1 MSPIPTLRR
10 RTLFVSFCVT
20 LSLLLAGAVT
30 AIFAVC
36 VPTVYSVTSSAPP
49 PSANWT
55 TTTGLWQPSGGFPG
69 CAPGDSAVSSNVSP
83 TTITINSSI
92 PNALLS
98 IGFNAPGS
106 VIQIDSGG
114 LLMMDGPM
122 SLTGGSKLV
131 MNGGQLIIRSGGSL
145 SLNSSNFQMNAGTL
159 EVDTGG
165 SLTVQ
170 SGSTV
175 SIGGGTLDSAG
186 NITIQSG
193 GTLAIGSGAFFIING
208 GSINGDSSSGVQN
221 SGQTTVNVS
230 GSVTSSAYFNNQ
242 TSSSTLEV
250 QSGTFSITGGGS
262 ANGPITIDSG
272 AILDFPSGSYTMG
285 TSGTVS
291 GAGTLQVSGGT
302 LSIGG
307 VTSPNGFTLTAG
319 TLKGAGFL
327 TTNAMTWSGGT
338 ITGSGGTQL
347 NGGGSGLWDAAN
359 ADLILDGRAFN
370 VYGSVSY
377 TATANSLYLTNDA
390 MLSVFG
396 TFDFQADGSIE
407 DGGVGGTVN
416 VAPNGFL
423 LKSGGSGTSTIFTPS
438 NNTATVLA
446 AIGTLEFAGDGSH
459 SGNFFTSSGATLA
472 FSAPS
477 TSLGGF
483 MGGDG
488 TFSFP
493 SGSTNVTGTYS
504 VTGLTSISGGNLD
517 IGTTASTK
525 DFTFTSGTLSVGSQF
540 TMTGTGTWSGG
551 TINGSDTFDVA
562 SGATL
567 TIDCANLN
575 AALSGAQLLNEG
587 TVNYTATVAGG
598 NNLVLTNATITNKGL
613 FDIQT
618 DQPIVAGVFVGSTHG
633 RPVAL
638 GSSFIDNQSGATFQ
652 KSAGSGTTDIGPIF
666 TNEGTVLALS
676 GTMNFTGSYTQNSGT
691 TTLGPGG
698 ISTATALQLLG
709 GVLNGAGTLTGDL
722 FNKAEVSPGGSSNA
736 GTINVTGSYTQ
747 DPAGTLTIELASA
760 SSFDQLTTGGAA
772 TPGGT
777 LNASLIGGYIP
788 LNGATFPVFTFA
800 SRSGDFAAKNLPTF
814 SGTHG
819 SFTANY
825 TPTELDLTAVVTPQ
839 SANVGISIS
848 GPVSVNA
855 GAPLNYDITISNSG
869 PDPSTGTISVTFNLP
884 AGATGASGSGTGWSC
899 GAPSSSITC
908 TSTTTLPASSSL
920 PILTISMNAP
930 PDGGL
935 ASAGGSVTPTTPD
948 PNNANN
954 SIGVLVNVVAQSDLQ
969 IVKSGPNG
977 VIAGQNVVYTV
988 QVTNNGPSSASNVS
1002 VSDPTPANLT
1012 FVSNSG
1018 ACTSVYPCNLGTL
1031 ANGQTATITST
1042 YSTSPSFAGNVT
1054 NTATVSTTTADPN
1067 NANDSSSKTTN
1078 VGAQA
1083 DLSVSK
1089 SGPANANVG
1098 SNITYTITF
1107 SNGGPS
1113 PATNV
1118 VVNDATPVGLA
1129 FLSNSGA
1136 CTTPFPCGIGT
1147 LNAGQ
1152 SGSITSTYTIP
1163 ANYTGAT
1170 IANTATIS
1178 ANENDPN
1185 SADNSSTANTNVAQP
1200 ADVSITKTGPSS
1212 SSPGQ
1217 NVTYTITVTNGGP
1230 ASAGGVTVSDP
1241 TPAGTTFVSNSGA
1254 CSTPFPCSLGT
1265 MTAGQTATINAT
1277 FNIPANF
1284 AGASVTN
1291 TATVTSGASDPSSS
1305 NNTASASTSLVP
1317 QADVSIVKSGPA
1329 SITAGQNIVYNTV
1342 VTNNGPLTA
1351 SNVFVTDPTP
1361 AGLTFVSNSG
1371 ACTGAFP
1378 CGLGTLAS
1386 SQSATITSTYNV
1398 PVNYGGASI
1407 SNTASVS
1414 SSTFDGNSANNSST
1428 ATTSVASGI
1437 TTADLSI
1444 TKSGPSQASAASVI
1458 TFNIVVTN
1466 LGPLPATNV
1475 VITDPTPPGLF
1486 FNSVTGG
1493 CPSGFPCTIA
1503 SMAPGA
1509 TINLVVKY
1517 IIPAD
1522 VQGTITN
1529 TAQVTSSVPDSNSG
1543 NNSSS
1548 ASFFV
1553 QPFVACPGSAPQ
1565 LNAPAANATV
1575 TSPVSFSWSSVNGA
1589 TGYTLTITGGGHPP
1603 VTVTTSN
1610 TSTTVNLTSGHYSWS
1625 VNANGAP
1632 ACVPTTSAALPF
1644 TVCNVL
1650 AAPVASVVGESTTGQ
1665 TYTVQWT
1672 AVGDAVGY
1680 ELQES
1685 SDNTFANVTTFNVND
1700 VSKAFTKNAQNATP
1714 FFYRIRAT
1722 SSCGQPGT
1730 FSQTVSVVVIP
1741 LPNPADPNI
1750 NVNVPNGSKDP
1761 VTFQVL
1767 IPGLPGGTT
1776 SFVATVD
1783 KPWLSVIPSS
1793 GLVPPAGVLVTVSAD
1808 PSSLTNGTWTGTLIV
1823 VYGTSVVTGRTH
1835 TESTTSAAIPL
1846 SVSLV
1851 TPVTPG
1857 GFGSPSASALII
1869 PSVGHII
1876 GASTSSWRSDIR
1888 VANTTAITQNYLL
1901 SFNPGTADASTVKT
1915 TTINVAPGATTAL
1928 DDIVR
1933 NWFGVGSLG
1942 DSINGVLTVQ
1952 QLAAGGAPAPSSLQ
1966 SFVSSRTYNAT
1977 SNGTFGQF
1985 IPGTPFSAFIGK
1997 GASILSLQQLAQS
2010 STFHTNLGILEAS
2023 GKPVSALVSIF
2034 DGAGLKLLDVPVTL
2048 AGGEQKQLNSFL
2060 ATNGISVDNGRVEVK
2075 VLGGDG
2081 KITSYASVIDSNTS
2095 DPLLVSGVPLGGTGS
2110 TRFVVPGVASL
2121 DTGIANWRS
2130 DVRIFNSSNSPQT
2143 TTLTLYP
2150 MGGGDAKA
2158 QSVTVNPG
2166 EVKALDDIVHSV
2178 FSASNL
2184 GGALHVTT
2192 ALNTPL
2198 VVTARTY
2205 DQTSHGT
2212 LGQFVPAVTLAD
2224 SVGTGDRSLQI
2235 LQAEDSVR
2243 FRTNVGI
2250 AEVNGKP
2257 ATVEI
2262 SVVLPDSRVT
2272 PKVQIPLG
2280 AFQSTQLPII
2290 SSLGLGATYNARI
2303 TVKVIDGDGKIAA
2316 YGSVVDMTTQDAT
2329 YIPAQ

>member
-1 MSPIPTLRR
+1 MSTNPSLRR

-20 LSLLLAGAVT
+20 LSILLAGAAT

-36 VPTVYSVTSSAPP
+36 IPTVYTVTSSAPP
-49 PSANWT
+49 PIGNWT
-55 TTTGLWQPSGGFPG
+55 STSGVWQPSGGFPG
-69 CAPGDSAVSSNVSP
+69 CAPGDSAADTNASP
-83 TTITINSSI
+83 TTLIINGSI
-92 PNALLS
+92 PNPIISLNL
-98 IGFNAPGS
+98 NCPGCAID
-106 VIQIDSGG
+106 IQ
-114 LLMMDGPM
+114 
-122 SLTGGSKLV
+122 
-131 MNGGQLIIRSGGSL
+131 SGGSL
-145 SLNSSNFQMNAGTL
+145 TLAGTGSVSSSSTIIV
-159 EVDTGG
+159 EPGG
-165 SLTVQ
+165 L
-170 SGSTV
+170 
-175 SIGGGTLDSAG
+175 L
-186 NITIQSG
+186 TIQSG
-193 GTLAIGSGAFFIING
+193 TLTFNSGTSLSVNGGYVDVQPAGSLVLNGASTVTNGGTLNVNGTLAVNNLFTVQ
-208 GSINGDSSSGVQN
+208 SSGNVTL
-221 SGQTTVNVS
+221 GGATVS
-230 GSVTSSAYFNNQ
+230 GSNTINNNGTVSQNGSDSTISCIFNNK
-242 TSSSTLEV
+242 SGASTTV
-250 QSGTFSITGGGS
+250 SSGTLHLSGGGTGD
-262 ANGPITIDSG
+262 APFNIDSG
-272 AILDFPSGSYTMG
+272 AILDFPSNSYTLNAN
-285 TSGTVS
+285 GTVS

-307 VTSPNGFTLTAG
+307 VTSPGGFTMTGG
-319 TLKGAGFL
+319 TLTGAGFL
-327 TTNAMTWSGGT
+327 ATNAMQWSGGT
-338 ITGSGGTQL
+338 ITGTGGTQL
-347 NGGGSGLWDAAN
+347 NGGGNGTFDAAIG
-359 ADLILDGRAFN
+359 DLILDGRTFN
-370 VYGSVSY
+370 DYGYINY
-377 TATANSLYLTNDA
+377 TATTNAMYLTNDA
-390 MLSVFG
+390 MFSVYG
-396 TFDFQADGSIE
+396 TFDFQNDGSIE

-446 AIGTLEFAGDGSH
+446 ASGTLEFAGDGSH
-459 SGNFFTSSGATLA
+459 SGNFFTSPGATLA
-472 FSAPS
+472 FSASS
-477 TSLGGF
+477 TSLSGF
-483 MGGDG
+483 IGGDG
-488 TFSFP
+488 TVSFP
-493 SGSTNVTGTYS
+493 SGSTDVTGNYS
-504 VTGLTSISGGNLD
+504 VTGLTSISGGFLG
-517 IGTTASTK
+517 IGATASTK
-525 DFTFTSGTLSVGSQF
+525 DFSFTTGTLNLGSQF
-540 TMTGTGTWSGG
+540 TMTGSGTWSAG

-567 TIDCANLN
+567 TIDCANGN
-575 AALSGAQLLNEG
+575 AALTGAQLTNEG

-598 NNLVLTNATITNKGL
+598 NDLVLTGGTITNKGL

-618 DQPIVAGVFVGSTHG
+618 DQPIVTGIIIGDAHVHPSFVI
-633 RPVAL
+633 L
-638 GSSFIDNQSGATFQ
+638 GSSFINNQSGATFQ
-652 KSAGSGTTDIGPIF
+652 KSAGSGTTDISPIF
-666 TNEGTVLALS
+666 TNDGTVLALS
-676 GTMNFTGSYTQNSGT
+676 GTMNFTGGYTQNSGT

-709 GVLNGAGTLTGDL
+709 GVLNGSGTLTGDL
-722 FNKAEVSPGGSSNA
+722 FNKAEVSPGGGSNV
-736 GTINVTGSYTQ
+736 GTINVTGTYTQ
-747 DPAGTLTIELASA
+747 DPAGTLTIELAGA
-760 SSFDQLTTGGAA
+760 SSFDQLTTGGDPD
-772 TPGGT
+772 TLDGT
-777 LNASLIGGYIP
+777 LNASLINGYVPSNGDTLVP
-788 LNGATFPVFTFA
+788 LTFV
-800 SRSGDFAAKNLPTF
+800 SRTGDFATKNLPTF

-819 SFTANY
+819 SFTASY
-825 TPTELDLTAVVTPQ
+825 TPTELDLVAHVTPQ

-848 GPVSVNA
+848 APPSVNA
-855 GAPLNYDITISNSG
+855 GAPLSYGITISNSG

-884 AGATGASGSGTGWSC
+884 SGATSASGSGTGWSC
-899 GAPSSSITC
+899 GVPSGSITC

-920 PILTISMNAP
+920 PTLTISMNAP

-935 ASAGGSVTPTTPD
+935 ASAGGSVTPTTSD
-948 PNNANN
+948 PVNANN
-954 SIGVLVNVVAQSDLQ
+954 SIGVLVFVNAQADLQ
-969 IVKSGPNG
+969 VVKSGPNG
-977 VIAGQNVVYTV
+977 VTAGQNVVYTV
-988 QVTNNGPSSASNVS
+988 QVTNNGPSSANGVV

-1018 ACTSVYPCNLGTL
+1018 ACTSVYPCSLGTL
-1031 ANGQTATITST
+1031 TSGQSATITST

-1054 NTATVSTTTADPN
+1054 NTASVSSSTVDPN

-1083 DLSVSK
+1083 DLSIGK
-1089 SGPANANVG
+1089 SGPANANAG
-1098 SNITYTITF
+1098 SNISYTITF

-1118 VVNDATPVGLA
+1118 VISDPTPVGLA

-1136 CTTPFPCGIGT
+1136 CTTPFPCSIGT
-1147 LNAGQ
+1147 LTSGQ

-1163 ANYTGAT
+1163 ANYTGVT

-1178 ANENDPN
+1178 ATENDPN
-1185 SADNSSTANTNVAQP
+1185 SGDNSSTANTNVAQP
-1200 ADVSITKTGPSS
+1200 ADVFITKTGPTSA
-1212 SSPGQ
+1212 SPGQ

-1241 TPAGTTFVSNSGA
+1241 APAGTTFVSNSGA
-1254 CSTPFPCSLGT
+1254 CTTAFPCSLGT

-1291 TATVTSGASDPSSS
+1291 TATVSSGASDPSSA
-1305 NNTASASTSLVP
+1305 NNTASASTSLVA

-1329 SITAGQNIVYNTV
+1329 SITTGQNIVYTTV

-1351 SNVFVTDPTP
+1351 SNVFVTDTTP

-1378 CGLGTLAS
+1378 CGLGTMTS
-1386 SQSATITSTYNV
+1386 GQSATITSTYNV
-1398 PVNYGGASI
+1398 PANYAGASI

-1414 SSTFDGNSANNSST
+1414 SSTFDGNSTNNSST
-1428 ATTSVASGI
+1428 VTTSVSTSATS
-1437 TTADLSI
+1437 ADLSI
-1444 TKSGPSQASAASVI
+1444 TKTGPSQASAASTI
-1458 TFNIVVTN
+1458 SFNITVTN

-1475 VITDPTPPGLF
+1475 VITDTTPPGLV
-1486 FNSVTGG
+1486 FNSITGG

-1509 TINLVVKY
+1509 TVNLVVKY
-1517 IIPAD
+1517 TIPAQ

-1529 TAQVTSSVPDSNSG
+1529 TAHVTSSVPDSNSG

-1548 ASFFV
+1548 ASFVV
-1553 QPFVACPGSAPQ
+1553 QPLVACPGSAPQ
-1565 LNAPAANATV
+1565 LIAPAANATV
-1575 TSPVSFSWSSVNGA
+1575 TSPVIFSWSAVNAA
-1589 TGYTLTITGGGHPP
+1589 TSYTLTITGGGHPP
-1603 VTVTTSN
+1603 ANVTTGN
-1610 TSTTVNLTSGHYSWS
+1610 TSTTVNLTSGAYSWS
-1625 VNANGAP
+1625 VNANGAQ
-1632 ACVPTTSAALPF
+1632 ACVPTTSAARSF
-1644 TVCNVL
+1644 TVCNLL

-1672 AVGDAVGY
+1672 AVGEALGY
-1680 ELQES
+1680 EVQES
-1685 SDNTFANVTTFNVND
+1685 SDNTFTNVTSFNVND
-1700 VSKAFTKNAQNATP
+1700 VSKAFTKNAQVATP
-1714 FFYRIRAT
+1714 FFYRVRAT
-1722 SSCGQPGT
+1722 SNCAQPGT
-1730 FSQTVSVVVIP
+1730 FSQPASVVVIP
-1741 LPNPADPNI
+1741 LPKPGDPNI

-1793 GLVPPAGVLVTVSAD
+1793 GLVPPAGVLVTISAD

-1823 VYGTSVVTGRTH
+1823 VYGTSVVTGKAH

-1888 VANTTAITQNYLL
+1888 VANTTALTQNYLL
-1901 SFNPGTADASTVKT
+1901 SFNPGTGDTSTVKT
-1915 TTINVAPGATTAL
+1915 TTINVAPGGTTAL

-1952 QLAAGGAPAPSSLQ
+1952 QLAAGGIPAPSSLQ

-1997 GASILSLQQLAQS
+1997 GSSILSLQQLAQS
-2010 STFHTNLGILEAS
+2010 STFHTNLGLVEAS
-2023 GKPVSALVSIF
+2023 GKSVSALVSIF

-2110 TRFVVPGVASL
+2110 TRFVVPGVAAL

-2143 TTLTLYP
+2143 TSLTLYP
-2150 MGGGDAKA
+2150 MGGGDAKT

-2166 EVKALDDIVHSV
+2166 EVKALDDIVQSV

-2224 SVGTGDRSLQI
+2224 SVGAGDRSLQI

-2272 PKVQIPLG
+2272 PKIQIPLG